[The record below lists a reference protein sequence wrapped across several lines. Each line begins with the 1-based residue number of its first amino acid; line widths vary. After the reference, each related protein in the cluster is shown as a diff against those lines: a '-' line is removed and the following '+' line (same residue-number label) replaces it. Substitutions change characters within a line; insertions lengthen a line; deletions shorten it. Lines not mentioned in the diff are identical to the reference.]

1 MPKTYINVFTLHKPI
16 QMHRTEK
23 RDLFH
28 NCRQLFTFYYLCQK
42 IPPSA
47 LVALVVS
54 AAEVQ
59 VLVLRL
65 LQLQLR
71 RHLVGAAEV
80 VRLAVLLLLLDLR
93 FLPAAERATQR
104 DILLPA
110 KRTLL
115 NRSFLALSVS
125 HLLAR
130 K

>member
-1 MPKTYINVFTLHKPI
+1 MTTVSH
-16 QMHRTEK
+16 
-23 RDLFH
+23 LFH
-28 NCRQLFTFYYLCQK
+28 RIK
-42 IPPSA
+42 
-47 LVALVVS
+47 LVLVLV
-54 AAEVQ
+54 
-59 VLVLRL
+59 VLRL
-65 LQLQLR
+65 LQLRQ
-71 RHLVGAAEV
+71 HLVGAAEV
-80 VRLAVLLLLLDLR
+80 VRLADLLLLDFR